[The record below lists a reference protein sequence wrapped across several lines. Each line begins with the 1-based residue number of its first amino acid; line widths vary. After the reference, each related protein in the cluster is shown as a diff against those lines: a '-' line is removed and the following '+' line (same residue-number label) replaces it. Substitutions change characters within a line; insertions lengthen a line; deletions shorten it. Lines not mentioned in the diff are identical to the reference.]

1 MRGPP
6 GCENRLRFSC
16 RRDARNGDSPD
27 GAGQISRSSRPRFP
41 RRCFCRLMPKF
52 RREGAVSSGASMQF
66 VTKIDLKFRLALR
79 VAAISAF
86 CLVAALAFL
95 LFDHDRAAQRALE
108 GGRGRGRQ
116 GFDPATGASAL
127 GQAGA
132 RRLSRSA
139 KDRAAAHVAR
149 PLHFLPRR
157 GRRSPAKPLRRLA
170 FEEPGAGGLSAGS
183 TGGLFDPGAEIRQP
197 VVFEGRP
204 MGAATAAYDP
214 ASQIAQIWRET
225 SRFLALMA
233 VTLSVL
239 CLLVYA
245 ALARALRPTRL
256 IRNGLER
263 LAANDLAA
271 RLPAFDLAELS
282 AIRTVF
288 NGLAEKLETTLA
300 ERRALTRKL
309 IAVQDEERRRL
320 ARDLHDEFGQCLA
333 AIGAVAA
340 SMEQTARVECPAAR
354 RRMREHRA
362 HRCAHD
368 GEPAQR
374 ADPAAPARTGRN
386 GACGE
391 PRPSRRGLAAER
403 RADAFHLRGARRFRA
418 LCRPSF
424 APICTA
430 SRKRRSPMPPNMP
443 TPRMWRCASPGGS
456 GEGGMEELEL
466 TVTDDGAAGAEDLAV
481 RAGPGTRRHEGA
493 GRRARRAAGVR
504 NATTRRG

>member
-1 MRGPP
+1 MTGRRSARLSAVADVVARDLTLQLAQAHWVKPARDDFPDLQRIAPP
-6 GCENRLRFSC
+6 LMSPGLCISY
-16 RRDARNGDSPD
+16 RDEGGEVRQSLCGGSP
-27 GAGQISRSSRPRFP
+27 
-41 RRCFCRLMPKF
+41 
-52 RREGAVSSGASMQF
+52 SGASPAPA
-66 VTKIDLKFRLALR
+66 VFRWLY
-79 VAAISAF
+79 
-86 CLVAALAFL
+86 
-95 LFDHDRAAQRALE
+95 
-108 GGRGRGRQ
+108 GR
-116 GFDPATGASAL
+116 
-127 GQAGA
+127 
-132 RRLSRSA
+132 
-139 KDRAAAHVAR
+139 
-149 PLHFLPRR
+149 
-157 GRRSPAKPLRRLA
+157 
-170 FEEPGAGGLSAGS
+170 
-183 TGGLFDPGAEIRQP
+183 LFDPGAEIRQP

-214 ASQIAQIWRET
+214 ASQIAQVWRET

-233 VTLSVL
+233 ATLSVL

-340 SMEQTARVECPAAR
+340 SMEQTARVECPALVP
-354 RRMREHRA
+354 E
-362 HRCAHD
+362 C
-368 GEPAQR
+368 ESI
-374 ADPAAPARTGRN
+374 ARTAAHMMANLRS
-386 GACGE
+386 ALTRL
-391 PRPSRRGLAAER
+391 RPPELDEMGLAASLDHLVAGWRRER
-403 RADAFHLRGARRFRA
+403 RADRFTFEAARRFRA
-418 LCRPSF
+418 ACRPSF

-466 TVTDDGAAGAEDLAV
+466 TVTDDGAAGAEDLAAG
-481 RAGPGTRRHEGA
+481 RAAGPRRHEGA

-504 NATTRRG
+504 NAATVGVDPACLHSGARTGTGGIAAERVMTAEGWTIMLVDDHAIVREGYRALLGKQRGLTDRGRGRRRRGGLSPL